1 VTITNDDVIEV
12 LRPVEDPELHRSI
25 VDLGMVRRVDIALPS
40 VTVAIDLTIAGC
52 PLRAEINNRVSD
64 AVRALD
70 GVEEVGIEF
79 GVMTDE
85 QRETLRR
92 NLHGDPGATAGSNQ
106 AHGHAELGEQDDPMT
121 NATKYVATSN
131 PDGLTWQ
138 NSIALTGDIATE
150 VARLKDQDGPLLQV
164 HGSWALIQTLLDADL
179 VDEYRLWTFPVVVG
193 EGKRL
198 FPDHGP
204 RAELTLRKSAAS
216 GNSGAVMSIYRRSRP

>member
-1 VTITNDDVIEV
+1 MRELALLTFIT
-12 LRPVEDPELHRSI
+12 
-25 VDLGMVRRVDIALPS
+25 
-40 VTVAIDLTIAGC
+40 
-52 PLRAEINNRVSD
+52 
-64 AVRALD
+64 LD
-70 GVEEVGIEF
+70 GVMQAPGSDNEDRSGGFDSAGWALPCWDQVMAQVGVEAMAEPYDLLL
-79 GVMTDE
+79 G
-85 QRETLRR
+85 RR
-92 NLHGDPGATAGSNQ
+92 TYDIFAQ
-106 AHGHAELGEQDDPMT
+106 AHRHAEPGEQDDPMT

-179 VDEYRLWTFPVVVG
+179 VDEYRLWTFPVVIG

-198 FPDHGP
+198 FPGHGP

-216 GNSGAVMSIYRRSRP
+216 GNSGAVMTIYRRSQP